1 MLSPSLPKLP
11 CSTAVRTLF
20 LREDNWLHGRG
31 LEPYAS
37 NPSRERLTSKA
48 KINYTWNWK
57 NILILRAFIL
67 HLSNSIYVIFR
78 RQIVATGDSQGR
90 IKIWRLS
97 DDLTNQSARE
107 EEFLAAI
114 ANDAQA
120 E

>member
-1 MLSPSLPKLP
+1 MQVPLVYESVYVLSS
-11 CSTAVRTLF
+11 
-20 LREDNWLHGRG
+20 
-31 LEPYAS
+31 
-37 NPSRERLTSKA
+37 
-48 KINYTWNWK
+48 
-57 NILILRAFIL
+57 
-67 HLSNSIYVIFR
+67 R

-107 EEFLAAI
+107 EEFLAVI